1 MNLNLR
7 ATGPLRML
15 GVRLPEDE
23 WLGELA
29 PVQGNHA
36 GHGWQLEWLRPNC
49 ATSTIRLH
57 RRLQA
62 CQLCCL

>member
-15 GVRLPEDE
+15 GVRMPERD

-29 PVQGNHA
+29 PVRGGPA
-36 GHGWQLEWLRPNC
+36 
-49 ATSTIRLH
+49 
-57 RRLQA
+57 
-62 CQLCCL
+62 